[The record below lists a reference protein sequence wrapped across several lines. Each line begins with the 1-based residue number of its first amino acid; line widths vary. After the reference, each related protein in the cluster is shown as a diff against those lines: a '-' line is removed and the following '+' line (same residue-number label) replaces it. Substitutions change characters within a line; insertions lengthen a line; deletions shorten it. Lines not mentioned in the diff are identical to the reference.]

1 MHWLKE
7 FRLNYIKKN
16 DVVGISREELARMVQ
31 RKGVGCSAV
40 LIGIIEGGGITHPNI
55 ADKIA
60 AVAGASKTQRDS
72 MVNEVHR
79 GKGNYKPPK
88 MKPQQPG
95 HIRPMA
101 PGYVGVNARPVVMLD
116 RNAVIIGKYASE
128 REAALAAQCSVSVVG
143 SRCNRKVPGRN
154 NEFSACGYTFRWLNE
169 WEGMSVE
176 ERIEDMRRAEK
187 KIMPYTKAVVML
199 DRNAVVCGC
208 FETIPEAAR
217 MANCLDNVV
226 ATRCNRKVSEK
237 TNEFITCGY
246 TFRWQK
252 EWESMSAEE
261 RIEDMRRA
269 EETKRT
275 RRNKQSGGCN

>member
-187 KIMPYTKAVVML
+187 KISLSAKPVVML
-199 DRNAVVCGC
+199 DRNAAVCGC
-208 FETIPEAAR
+208 FETIGAA
-217 MANCLDNVV
+217 ASAAYCDDNTVV
-226 ATRCNRKVSEK
+226 YRCNRKVSER
-237 TNEFITCGY
+237 TN
-246 TFRWQK
+246 
-252 EWESMSAEE
+252 
-261 RIEDMRRA
+261 
-269 EETKRT
+269 
-275 RRNKQSGGCN
+275 